1 VSAKRRSTTFR
12 IDLPGPSSSDLRGKQ
27 SVRATFKLTEKA
39 IDTIAIVSVHLGIK
53 QKSLFDHLIEDS
65 RSLDTIAK
73 QIRPD
78 RFKELE
84 RTQKTFV
91 LSRST
96 LLKLES
102 ASELFQMPRDALVE
116 YSIRRLNAIIEEE
129 RAKHELR
136 KQLLMDIQ
144 AFVNSGRDLLDRC
157 VDALGEDD
165 PLVAIMANTVKTT
178 VAAGQNVQQ
187 MVERGRVIENY

>member
-1 VSAKRRSTTFR
+1 MAAKRRSTTFR

-129 RAKHELR
+129 REKHELR
-136 KQLLMDIQ
+136 KRLLGEIQ
-144 AFVNSGRDLLDRC
+144 GFVNTGNDLLDRC
-157 VDALGEDD
+157 IDTLGVDD
-165 PLVAIMANTVKTT
+165 PLVIIMANTVKNT
-178 VAAGQNVQQ
+178 VAAGQNIQQ

>member
-1 VSAKRRSTTFR
+1 
-12 IDLPGPSSSDLRGKQ
+12 
-27 SVRATFKLTEKA
+27 VRATFKLTEKA

-144 AFVNSGRDLLDRC
+144 AFVNSGSDLLDRC

-165 PLVAIMANTVKTT
+165 PLVTIMANTVKTA